1 MDKKVVKLSMKDNIS
16 FYLFVS
22 PWIVGF
28 LCFTLIPLAAS
39 LYFSMNSLTKL
50 SLAMGNPMKFVGLE
64 HYADIFTK
72 TPEFATALKNTLFYA
87 VVRVF
92 GGAVVSYLFAVM
104 LNRKVWGRKIFRTLI
119 YIPAIIPMVGS
130 AIVWQ
135 ALFDES
141 FSFFNYILSL
151 LHLPEV
157 DWLGKNA
164 MGSVMLMS
172 IWCGIGPTMIIIL
185 AALQTVPQE
194 LLEAAEIDG
203 AGGFRKNVKI
213 VLPYISSTFLY
224 VLVTGIIGCLQ
235 AYAEFDLITQG
246 GPGISTTTITMLV
259 VNSMQ
264 ENLGYSCALAW
275 VVCLI
280 VLVVTLLFFKISNK
294 MVFYAGGDET

>member
-1 MDKKVVKLSMKDNIS
+1 MFHADPARGV
-16 FYLFVS
+16 FVFQHELAYETFARHGKS
-22 PWIVGF
+22 YEIRRAGTLRGHIHQNAGIRYGF
-28 LCFTLIPLAAS
+28 EKHA
-39 LYFSMNSLTKL
+39 
-50 SLAMGNPMKFVGLE
+50 
-64 HYADIFTK
+64 
-72 TPEFATALKNTLFYA
+72 FYA

-203 AGGFRKNVKI
+203 AGGFRK
-213 VLPYISSTFLY
+213 T
-224 VLVTGIIGCLQ
+224 
-235 AYAEFDLITQG
+235 
-246 GPGISTTTITMLV
+246 
-259 VNSMQ
+259 
-264 ENLGYSCALAW
+264 
-275 VVCLI
+275 
-280 VLVVTLLFFKISNK
+280 
-294 MVFYAGGDET
+294 

>member
-1 MDKKVVKLSMKDNIS
+1 M
-16 FYLFVS
+16 
-22 PWIVGF
+22 
-28 LCFTLIPLAAS
+28 
-39 LYFSMNSLTKL
+39 
-50 SLAMGNPMKFVGLE
+50 
-64 HYADIFTK
+64 
-72 TPEFATALKNTLFYA
+72 
-87 VVRVF
+87 VRVF

-203 AGGFRKNVKI
+203 AGGFRK
-213 VLPYISSTFLY
+213 T
-224 VLVTGIIGCLQ
+224 
-235 AYAEFDLITQG
+235 
-246 GPGISTTTITMLV
+246 
-259 VNSMQ
+259 
-264 ENLGYSCALAW
+264 
-275 VVCLI
+275 
-280 VLVVTLLFFKISNK
+280 
-294 MVFYAGGDET
+294 